1 MIVANRYAKSLL
13 ELAVEKGQLEKAF
26 ADMQFVQSVYNSNK
40 DFVTFL
46 NSPIIK
52 TDKKLA
58 VLKAVFGAHLS
69 DISLNFFIILANK
82 RREMYMGD
90 IAKSFIAQYKEH
102 KKITTAVITSA
113 TGIDAAA
120 RAKIL
125 ELVKEN
131 AKGEVELVEKTDK
144 SLIGGFVLR
153 IGDKQVDA
161 SIARKLNE
169 LRKSFSENPHTIN
182 IN

>member
-13 ELAVEKGQLEKAF
+13 DLAAEKGQLEKVY
-26 ADMQFVQSVYNSNK
+26 ADMQLVQGVYHDNK

-52 TDKKLA
+52 TDKKLS
-58 VLKAVFGAHLS
+58 VLKAVFDGKIN
-69 DISLNFFIILANK
+69 DMSLGFFTILTNK
-82 RREMYMGD
+82 RREAYMGD

-102 KKITTAVITSA
+102 KNITTAVITSA
-113 TGIDAAA
+113 AGIDEKV
-120 RAKIL
+120 RAKVL
-125 ELVKEN
+125 DLVKQS
-131 AKGEVELVEKTDK
+131 AKGEVELIEKTDK
-144 SLIGGFVLR
+144 TLIGGFVLR

-169 LRKSFSENPHTIN
+169 LRKSFSENPNTIN

>member
-1 MIVANRYAKSLL
+1 MIVATRYAKSLL
-13 ELAVEKGQLEKAF
+13 QLAVEKGDLEKVY
-26 ADMQFVQSVYNSNK
+26 ADMQLVQGVYHDNK

-58 VLKAVFGAHLS
+58 VLKGVFAGKIS
-69 DISLNFFIILANK
+69 DMSLNFFTILATK
-82 RREMYMGD
+82 RRESYMGD
-90 IAKSFIAQYKEH
+90 IAKAFVAQYKEH
-102 KKITTAVITSA
+102 KHITTAVITSA
-113 TGIDAAA
+113 VKIDDSV
-120 RAKIL
+120 RKQIL
-125 ELVKEN
+125 DLVKKSVN
-131 AKGEVELVEKTDK
+131 GEVELVEKTDK
-144 SLIGGFVLR
+144 DLIGGFVLR

-169 LRKSFSENPHTIN
+169 LRRSFSENPHTIN